1 MHTSQLIKSHLPCPD
16 CGSTD
21 ALAEYSDGHTH
32 CFSCGKSCQV
42 KNYGTEAN
50 ISLDK
55 SENHGI
61 LSLSNTIGILKEEP
75 KASLY
80 PSSSSSLYHPSSL
93 PLANTIAKEDIK
105 EEIKDDKGREEK
117 DIEPPKE
124 YTYQYLSWRGI
135 NKETF
140 RTYGSKF
147 KIDTFGRPYSVVFP
161 YSQTASKERRIDVKE
176 FYWQGEANKASLF
189 GMDIFSSGEAKAIT
203 ITEGELDALAAFQ
216 MLGSKYPVVSV
227 RSSTSARVDCERAYE
242 YLNAFEKIYLCFDN
256 DDPGQRAAREVSKLF
271 DVSKVYHVKLSKYK
285 DANEYLIHGEEKEF
299 TNIWWSSRIHLPKG
313 LIADYQSIEK
323 ALRKEDGVS
332 QATYPFSTLQDM
344 TYGIRSKEVVL
355 LLAQEKVGK
364 VLQIDTPLP
373 TPTGWTTVGA
383 LKEGDYLFGK
393 NGDPVLVTFV
403 TDVHTRPYYRV
414 EFSDGTSLNAGD
426 NHRWTV
432 RDLFNKMHVKTTQE
446 LYDTPGGIVVKG
458 SKARW
463 VVPNIEA
470 VDLPEKDLL
479 IDPHLLGVWLADG
492 TAKGAYLSL
501 SLEKKT
507 RLHKYTREY
516 AYKNVGRD
524 CWTCRFSELTAPDLK
539 VLGVLNN
546 KHIPA
551 GYLRASAKQR
561 QALFEGLMFDGWRG
575 DKGKQQNEFCSSNK
589 QLFDQVVELARSLGY
604 IVTESKPRVGRYKK
618 DGEWVTC
625 KTAYRFRWRTAK
637 WKAIRSI
644 EPIGNL
650 SGRCLTVDHP
660 DHLFAA
666 GDGWTLTHN
675 TEVMRAIEYHL
686 LKTTDDNIGII
697 HLEEEE
703 KRSVQ
708 GLIGYELSVP
718 CHLPDAGVSIED
730 QLEAY
735 RQLTRRDGRVHYYSH
750 FGSQDPD
757 DVLQIIRYLVT
768 VCHCQYIFL
777 DHITML
783 VTGYEGD
790 DERKKLDYLSTRLAM
805 MTRELDFT
813 LFMVSHVND
822 DGKTRGSRNI
832 SKVADLIISLDRNIE
847 ADTYDERNKTR
858 LTVRGN
864 RYAGLSGPA
873 GALMFDPKTFK
884 LSELKIDDTK
894 EYDPGFN

>member
-1 MHTSQLIKSHLPCPD
+1 MMHTSQLIKSHLPCPD

-61 LSLSNTIGILKEEP
+61 LSLSNTIGNTIGTLKEDL
-75 KASLY
+75 KASPY

-105 EEIKDDKGREEK
+105 EEIKDDKGREGDK
-117 DIEPPKE
+117 GFPIEPPKE

-189 GMDIFSSGEAKAIT
+189 GMDIFSAGEAKAIT
-203 ITEGELDALAAFQ
+203 ITEGEVDALSVFQ
-216 MLGSKYPVVSV
+216 MLGSKYPAVSV
-227 RSSTSARVDCERAYE
+227 RSSSSARVDCERAYE

-256 DDPGQRAAREVSKLF
+256 DDPGQRAAKEVSKLF
-271 DVSKVYHVKLSKYK
+271 DVSKVFHVKLSKYK
-285 DANEYLIHGEEKEF
+285 DANEYLVHGEEKEF
-299 TNIWWSSRIHLPKG
+299 VNIWWSSRIHLPKG

-323 ALRKEDGVS
+323 ALRKEDGIS

-364 VLQIDTPLP
+364 
-373 TPTGWTTVGA
+373 
-383 LKEGDYLFGK
+383 
-393 NGDPVLVTFV
+393 
-403 TDVHTRPYYRV
+403 
-414 EFSDGTSLNAGD
+414 
-426 NHRWTV
+426 
-432 RDLFNKMHVKTTQE
+432 
-446 LYDTPGGIVVKG
+446 
-458 SKARW
+458 
-463 VVPNIEA
+463 
-470 VDLPEKDLL
+470 
-479 IDPHLLGVWLADG
+479 
-492 TAKGAYLSL
+492 
-501 SLEKKT
+501 
-507 RLHKYTREY
+507 
-516 AYKNVGRD
+516 
-524 CWTCRFSELTAPDLK
+524 
-539 VLGVLNN
+539 
-546 KHIPA
+546 
-551 GYLRASAKQR
+551 
-561 QALFEGLMFDGWRG
+561 
-575 DKGKQQNEFCSSNK
+575 
-589 QLFDQVVELARSLGY
+589 
-604 IVTESKPRVGRYKK
+604 TE
-618 DGEWVTC
+618 
-625 KTAYRFRWRTAK
+625 
-637 WKAIRSI
+637 I
-644 EPIGNL
+644 
-650 SGRCLTVDHP
+650 
-660 DHLFAA
+660 
-666 GDGWTLTHN
+666 
-675 TEVMRAIEYHL
+675 MRAIEYHL

-884 LSELKIDDTK
+884 LSEMKIDDTK
-894 EYDPGFN
+894 EYDPGF

>member
-1 MHTSQLIKSHLPCPD
+1 MMHTSQLIKSHLPCPD

-189 GMDIFSSGEAKAIT
+189 GIDIFSSGEAKAIT
-203 ITEGELDALAAFQ
+203 ITEGEVDALSAFQ

-227 RSSTSARVDCERAYE
+227 RSSSSARVDCERAYE

-299 TNIWWSSRIHLPKG
+299 VNIWWSSRIHLPKG

-323 ALRKEDGVS
+323 ALRKEDGIS

-364 VLQIDTPLP
+364 
-373 TPTGWTTVGA
+373 
-383 LKEGDYLFGK
+383 
-393 NGDPVLVTFV
+393 
-403 TDVHTRPYYRV
+403 
-414 EFSDGTSLNAGD
+414 
-426 NHRWTV
+426 
-432 RDLFNKMHVKTTQE
+432 
-446 LYDTPGGIVVKG
+446 
-458 SKARW
+458 
-463 VVPNIEA
+463 
-470 VDLPEKDLL
+470 
-479 IDPHLLGVWLADG
+479 
-492 TAKGAYLSL
+492 
-501 SLEKKT
+501 
-507 RLHKYTREY
+507 
-516 AYKNVGRD
+516 
-524 CWTCRFSELTAPDLK
+524 
-539 VLGVLNN
+539 
-546 KHIPA
+546 
-551 GYLRASAKQR
+551 
-561 QALFEGLMFDGWRG
+561 
-575 DKGKQQNEFCSSNK
+575 
-589 QLFDQVVELARSLGY
+589 
-604 IVTESKPRVGRYKK
+604 TE
-618 DGEWVTC
+618 
-625 KTAYRFRWRTAK
+625 
-637 WKAIRSI
+637 I
-644 EPIGNL
+644 
-650 SGRCLTVDHP
+650 
-660 DHLFAA
+660 
-666 GDGWTLTHN
+666 
-675 TEVMRAIEYHL
+675 MRAIEYHL